1 MARIGFVGMQN
12 KDKGKGDSGKGDK
25 GQDKAKGKGDSGK
38 GDKGQD
44 KAKGKGDSG
53 KGDSGKGDSEKGTA
67 KGVQRGSSSELDG
80 IDVWVGGKLKITPY
94 VQTFLNCAIKLQD
107 CIPKLAY
114 PS

>member
-12 KDKGKGDSGKGDK
+12 KGKGKGD
-25 GQDKAKGKGDSGK
+25 AGK

-53 KGDSGKGDSEKGTA
+53 KGDSGKGDSGKGDKGQGTA

-80 IDVWVGGKLKITPY
+80 IDVWVGGTLKTRPC
-94 VQTFLNCAIKLQD
+94 VQTF
-107 CIPKLAY
+107 
-114 PS
+114 